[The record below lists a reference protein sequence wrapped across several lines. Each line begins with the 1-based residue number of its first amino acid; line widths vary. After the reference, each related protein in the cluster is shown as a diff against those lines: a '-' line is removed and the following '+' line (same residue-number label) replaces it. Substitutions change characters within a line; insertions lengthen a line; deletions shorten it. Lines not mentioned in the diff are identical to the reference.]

1 MISEKEL
8 KTAIKTTLYY
18 YRVRDFTITKK
29 DGVLT
34 VFYNNMP
41 KNCKSELNI
50 ITKQSIKII
59 KNEQINS

>member
-8 KTAIKTTLYY
+8 KTAIRTTLHY

-29 DGVLT
+29 DGIIT
-34 VFYNNMP
+34 VFYNEMP
-41 KNCKSELNI
+41 EECKSDLNI

-59 KNEQINS
+59 KNEYSN